1 MYYDFIYACRDK
13 IKETIDSKKSL
24 PFNELLKNNELKNII
39 DYKKLNQYILNGKVK
54 QVTNLL
60 DLIRN

>member
-1 MYYDFIYACRDK
+1 MLD
-13 IKETIDSKKSL
+13 
-24 PFNELLKNNELKNII
+24 LKNITKTDNSQNNELKNII
-39 DYKKLNQYILNGKVK
+39 DYKKLKQYILNGKVK